1 MKLKVLIVED
11 VQESADLLKLIL
23 RDHANEIIIARD
35 GKQALS
41 IFEKNN
47 DLDLILMDFKLPQM
61 DGYETT
67 RIIRKQNKDVVI
79 IAQTAYASARNEKS
93 ALEAG
98 CNAYITK
105 PIYKHELFNLIKM
118 YFPNMNKEK
127 SR

>member
-11 VQESADLLKLIL
+11 VQESADLLRYML

-41 IFEKNN
+41 VFEEDN

-67 RIIRKQNKDVVI
+67 RKIREKNKDVVI
-79 IAQTAYASARNEKS
+79 IAQTAYASAANEKT

-105 PIYKHELFNLIKM
+105 PIYKHELFKLIEAH
-118 YFPNMNKEK
+118 FPNMNEE
-127 SR
+127 